1 MLKRRRNRPYKT
13 VKHKKYGRVRVL
25 AKIATDRGGLAL
37 VKTRSH
43 GTFWVR
49 ARSVGRSLF
58 LVYGLR
64 DPWPA
69 HDPA

>member
-1 MLKRRRNRPYKT
+1 MFKRRRNRPYKT

-49 ARSVGRSLF
+49 ARSIGGSLF
-58 LVYGLR
+58 VGYRLR
-64 DPWPA
+64 DPQPVYNPA
-69 HDPA
+69 